1 MRSFSALLLVALLAA
16 VLIWCQVPNLAGG
29 NYPLARTS
37 EALPLNVVFI
47 GFEESAVDT
56 ILIDQHLQK
65 NCQFTYGN
73 FTIEWNVTVN
83 YHFADS
89 TYFSVLRDLV
99 LTNSVN
105 GTDTTSA
112 LNETALQIQLSSGTK
127 MSIFLPQSGRAINAS
142 AVEEWLT
149 LNPYNASLEPSY
161 WFYVFNFTEFDS
173 QDHMLEH
180 WFNVTELDFEANY
193 HRDFWRLEWDNA
205 LNPDVKFPYSCF
217 NSGSRV
223 FFIDP
228 SAFQW
233 YLTWAR
239 IWWGL
244 SASGP
249 KYDYYYE
256 DLDEFLR
263 THDVGTSQGKTDLA
277 AYLGGWIDDA
287 IRNLLTPELYT
298 NAGTLQAS
306 SLSVQALVINN
317 ASSDGYTD
325 EVMEWFINTT
335 LAEEAILDL
344 APFLNV
350 DVQVEFRNLADDPL
364 LEGIFDAAVI
374 QQVDGWTYY
383 DGFDVWYGLL
393 GVKNSYF
400 NFSAADIVVNAYV
413 FLEKN
418 MSMYV
423 YGGEFTGLGGSG
435 QILVMKEVGRYFQED
450 GTSPKSGLGL
460 VLIHEAGH
468 NLGFPH
474 TFIHGEAYAGDFAF
488 DVMGYYPYSF
498 YFSQLRK
505 DSFRRLVTDYKTLEL
520 RRLMDENLALY
531 SRKPPNSTM
540 DAKFDEVNAAINTSR
555 VYYTML
561 RYLEAYYEAVGGE
574 EKAFRLQELLWIYLC
589 DLDNSGTVK
598 IFDVTEVTSAYSSEP
613 GDSNWNPDAD
623 LIQDDKVDIFD
634 VVLIAS
640 NYWASW
646 TDW

>member
-1 MRSFSALLLVALLAA
+1 MRRFSTLLLVVLLAA
-16 VLIWCQVPNLAGG
+16 VVMRGEVPNLAGG
-29 NYPLARTS
+29 DYPLTEMS
-37 EALPLNVVFI
+37 EALPLNVVFV
-47 GFEESAVDT
+47 GFEMSAVDT
-56 ILIDQHLQK
+56 DLVDQQLQK
-65 NCQFTYGN
+65 NCQFTYGA
-73 FTIEWNVTVN
+73 FTIEWNVTVR
-83 YHFADS
+83 YHFAGS
-89 TYFSVLRDLV
+89 TYLSALRTVMLA
-99 LTNSVN
+99 NSVN

-112 LNETALQIQLSSGTK
+112 LNETALQTQLSTGAK

-142 AVEEWLT
+142 AVEEWLA
-149 LNPYNASLEPSY
+149 LNPYNVSLEPSY
-161 WFYVFNFTEFDS
+161 WFYVLNFTEFDS
-173 QDHMLEH
+173 PDHTLEH
-180 WFNVTELDFEANY
+180 WYNVTEWDFEANY
-193 HRDFWRLEWDNA
+193 HRDFWRLEWDNV

-244 SASGP
+244 SVSGP

-263 THDVGTSQGKTDLA
+263 THDVGTSQGKSDLA
-277 AYLGGWIDDA
+277 AYLGGWVDDA

-298 NAGTLQAS
+298 STDTLRAS
-306 SLSVQALVINN
+306 SLSIQALIINN
-317 ASSDGYTD
+317 ASNDGYTD
-325 EVMEWFINTT
+325 EVMEWMINTT
-335 LAEEAILDL
+335 LVEEALQDL

-350 DVQVEFRNLADDPL
+350 DVQVEFCTLTDDLL

-400 NFSAADIVVNAYV
+400 NFSAADIVINAYV

-423 YGGEFTGLGGSG
+423 YGGEYTGLGGSG

-460 VLIHEAGH
+460 VFIHEAGH

-474 TFIHGEAYAGDFAF
+474 TFIHGEVYAGDFAF

-505 DSFRRLVTDYKTLEL
+505 DSYQRLVTDYKTLQL
-520 RRLMDENLALY
+520 QKLMDENLALY
-531 SRKPPNSTM
+531 NRKPPNATM
-540 DAKFDEVNAAINTSR
+540 DAKFNEVNTAITTSR
-555 VYYTML
+555 VHYALL
-561 RYLEAYYEAVGGE
+561 RYLEAHNEVVGAEA
-574 EKAFRLQELLWIYLC
+574 KATRLQELLWIYLC

-598 IFDVTEVTSAYSSEP
+598 IFDVSEVTGAYGSEP
-613 GDSNWNPDAD
+613 GDSNWNPYAD
-623 LIQDDKVDIFD
+623 LIQNDEVDIFD

-640 NYWASW
+640 NYWVSW
-646 TDW
+646 IDW